1 MLQRTYHEDLGEG
14 KLFTTVDDAELEHL
28 GDSCRENTF
37 PRHNAAPKMKRW
49 TRGNTKIGPA
59 LEVAVTHHQ
68 GRYGIEIMIQSLLND
83 GTCSWVMIVNGI
95 NKHVTEMTKETQD
108 EHITLEKNTRKPVAK
123 TRPKQTSIPTTSL
136 TASLPYNQR
145 DRIAVEPSPIDK
157 SCFDVSKQLSN
168 YQNLGTDVS
177 FRICVCC
184 VLVNSTN
191 LNTQTPEHLNT

>member
-1 MLQRTYHEDLGEG
+1 MRRADLQHLLLFRQENLLLRTIHKPRLFPTELMTINFSPRTDENAQRNLLINYEQKFSNLPYHLQWTKQCSNVRITKTSAKGNY
-14 KLFTTVDDAELEHL
+14 FTTVDDAELEHL

-95 NKHVTEMTKETQD
+95 NKHVTGDDQGDPRRTHYIGEKYKET
-108 EHITLEKNTRKPVAK
+108 
-123 TRPKQTSIPTTSL
+123 
-136 TASLPYNQR
+136 
-145 DRIAVEPSPIDK
+145 
-157 SCFDVSKQLSN
+157 
-168 YQNLGTDVS
+168 
-177 FRICVCC
+177 CC
-184 VLVNSTN
+184 
-191 LNTQTPEHLNT
+191 